1 MCGFAG
7 FLGSSGPAS
16 ANAAIVERMADAIR
30 HRGPDDSGTFT
41 DEASGLALGHRRLSI
56 IDLSPAG
63 HQPMVSQSGRF
74 VIAFNGEI
82 YNFADVRTE
91 LESVALAPQWRG
103 HSDTEVLLAA
113 IEAWGTAAALT
124 RCAGMFAFAV
134 FDRQTRTLTLARDRL
149 GEKPL
154 YYGHQGGVFL
164 FGSDLAALKQHPSWQ
179 GEIDRD
185 ALTLLLRYNSIPA
198 PHSIYRG
205 IAKLEPGC
213 ILEMKAGGEP
223 SVTRYWDA
231 TREIANAAAN
241 PFAGSASDA
250 AVETE
255 RLLRQSL
262 SGQMIS
268 DVPLGAF
275 LSGGIDSSTVVALMQ
290 AMSTRPVKTFSIGFR
305 EQGYDEAPFAKAVA
319 QHLGTDHTE
328 LYVTESDALATVPR
342 LASVY
347 SEPFA
352 DSSQIPTLL
361 VSELARRHVTVALS
375 GDGGDELFCG
385 YTRYTL
391 GQKTWNRLRHIPAP
405 LRRTI
410 ARAVTAAGPEALNR
424 LLRPA
429 TNLLPQRY
437 RIERPGDRLVKGAS
451 VAALNSLDDVYRVLI
466 SHWQTPGD
474 IVIGGREPELR
485 CAGGLPPDLDPVRR
499 MMHDDLVRYLP
510 DDILAKVDRAA
521 MSVSLETR
529 VPLLDHRLV
538 EFSASLPMRIL
549 CHEGKSKWPLREIL
563 FHHVPRHLID
573 RPKMGFG
580 IPLDAWLRG
589 PLRNWAEDLLDE
601 TRLKSDGF
609 FRPAPIRKAWIDHL
623 SGARNMHYPLW
634 VILMFQSWLTQE
646 RQGSA

>member
-7 FLGSSGPAS
+7 FLGLSGPAFTS
-16 ANAAIVERMADAIR
+16 DAIVKRMTDAIR
-30 HRGPDDSGTFT
+30 HRGPDDSGTFI
-41 DEASGLALGHRRLSI
+41 DEAASLALGHRRLSI

-63 HQPMVSQSGRF
+63 HQPMISASGRF

-82 YNFADVRTE
+82 YNFSAIRAELDGAD
-91 LESVALAPQWRG
+91 LAPNWRG
-103 HSDTEVLLAA
+103 HSDTEVLLCA
-113 IEAWGTAAALT
+113 IEAWGTSAALK

-154 YYGHQGGVFL
+154 YYGTQGGHFL

-179 GEIDRD
+179 GGIDRD

-198 PHSIYRG
+198 PHSIYCG
-205 IAKLEPGC
+205 IKKLEPGC
-213 ILEMKAGGEP
+213 ILEVMSGGEP

-231 TREIANAAAN
+231 TREIASAASA
-241 PFAGSASDA
+241 PFTGSSAEAS
-250 AVETE
+250 VETE

-275 LSGGIDSSTVVALMQ
+275 LSGGIDSSIVVALMQ
-290 AMSTRPVKTFSIGFR
+290 TMSTRPVKTFSIGFH
-305 EQGYDEAPFAKAVA
+305 ETGYDEAPYAKAVA

-328 LYVTESDALATVPR
+328 LYVTESDALDTVPR

-375 GDGGDELFCG
+375 GDGGDELFSG

-391 GQKTWNRLRHIPAP
+391 GQKTWNRLRLIPAP

-410 ARAVTAAGPEALNR
+410 ANAVTAAGPEALNR

-429 TNLLPQRY
+429 TNRLPQRY

-451 VAALNSLDDVYRVLI
+451 VAGLNSLDDVYRVLI

-474 IVIGGREPELR
+474 IVIGGREPELSYTR
-485 CAGGLPPDLDPVRR
+485 GVPEDIHPVRR
-499 MMHDDLVRYLP
+499 MMHNDLVRYLP

-529 VPLLDHRLV
+529 VPLLDYRLV
-538 EFSASLPMRIL
+538 EFSASLPMHIL
-549 CHEGKSKWPLREIL
+549 RHEGQSKWPLREYS
-563 FHHVPRHLID
+563 HPPCTAPPYRA
-573 RPKMGFG
+573 PK
-580 IPLDAWLRG
+580 
-589 PLRNWAEDLLDE
+589 
-601 TRLKSDGF
+601 DG
-609 FRPAPIRKAWIDHL
+609 
-623 SGARNMHYPLW
+623 LW
-634 VILMFQSWLTQE
+634 H
-646 RQGSA
+646 SA

>member
-16 ANAAIVERMADAIR
+16 ASEAIVKRMSDAIR
-30 HRGPDDSGTFT
+30 HRGPDDSGTFV
-41 DEASGLALGHRRLSI
+41 DQASGLALGHRRLSI
-56 IDLSPAG
+56 IDLTPAG
-63 HQPMVSQSGRF
+63 HQPMISQSGRF

-82 YNFADVRTE
+82 YNFAVVRAD
-91 LESVALAPQWRG
+91 LEASGLAPTWRG

-113 IEAWGTAAALT
+113 IEAWGTSAALM
-124 RCAGMFAFAV
+124 RCAGMFALAV
-134 FDRQTRTLTLARDRL
+134 FDRQSRTLTLARDRL

-154 YYGHQGGVFL
+154 YYGNQGGVFL

-179 GEIDRD
+179 GEIDRC

-205 IAKLEPGC
+205 IKKLEPGC
-213 ILEMKAGGEP
+213 ILEIKSGGEP
-223 SVTRYWDA
+223 LHARFWDA
-231 TREIANAAAN
+231 TREIANAASS
-241 PFAGSASDA
+241 PFTGSAKGA
-250 AVETE
+250 ADETE

-275 LSGGIDSSTVVALMQ
+275 LSGGIDSSAVVALMQ
-290 AMSTRPVKTFSIGFR
+290 TMSTRPVKTFSIGFR
-305 EQGYDEAPFAKAVA
+305 EQGYDEAPHAKAVA
-319 QHLGTDHTE
+319 RHLGTDHTE
-328 LYVTESDALATVPR
+328 LYVTEADALATVPR

-361 VSELARRHVTVALS
+361 VSELAHRHVTVALS

-385 YTRYTL
+385 YTRYAL
-391 GQKTWNRLRHIPAP
+391 AQKTWNRLRRIPAP

-410 ARAVTAAGPEALNR
+410 ANAVTAAGPEALNR
-424 LLRPA
+424 MLRPA

-451 VAALNSLDDVYRVLI
+451 VAALNSLDDVYRVLV
-466 SHWQTPGD
+466 SHWQSPSD
-474 IVIGGREPELR
+474 IVIGGHEPELGR
-485 CAGGLPPDLDPVRR
+485 TNGLPHDFDPVRR

-538 EFSASLPMRIL
+538 SFSASLPLNIL
-549 CHEGKSKWPLREIL
+549 RHEGQSKWPLREIL
-563 FHHVPRHLID
+563 FRHVPRHLIE

-589 PLRNWAEDLLDE
+589 PLRDWAEDLLAE
-601 TRLKSDGF
+601 KRLTNDGF
-609 FRPAPIRKAWIDHL
+609 FHAAPIRKAWSDHL
-623 SGARNMHYPLW
+623 DGTRNMHYPLW
-634 VILMFQSWLTQE
+634 VILMFQSWLDRE
-646 RQGSA
+646 RQGAA

>member
-16 ANAAIVERMADAIR
+16 ASEAIVRRMADAIR
-30 HRGPDDSGTFT
+30 HRGPDDSGAFV

-82 YNFADVRTE
+82 YNFADVRAE
-91 LESVALAPQWRG
+91 LEASDRAPNWRG

-113 IEAWGTAAALT
+113 IEVWGTNAALA

-154 YYGHQGGVFL
+154 YYGTQGGVFL
-164 FGSDLAALKQHPSWQ
+164 FGSDLAALKQHPAWQ

-198 PHSIYRG
+198 PYTIYRS
-205 IAKLEPGC
+205 IKKLEPGC
-213 ILEMKAGGEP
+213 ILEIKCGGEP
-223 SVTRYWDA
+223 LITPYWDA
-231 TREIANAAAN
+231 TREIANASAN
-241 PFAGSASDA
+241 IFTGSAKEA
-250 AVETE
+250 ATETE

-262 SGQMIS
+262 AGQMIS

-290 AMSTRPVKTFSIGFR
+290 TMSTRPVKTFSIGFH
-305 EQGYDEAPFAKAVA
+305 EQGYDEAPFAAAVA

-328 LYVTESDALATVPR
+328 LYVTEADALATVPR

-375 GDGGDELFCG
+375 GDGGDELFSG

-405 LRRTI
+405 LRRSI
-410 ARAVTAAGPEALNR
+410 ANAVTAAGPEALNR

-437 RIERPGDRLVKGAS
+437 RVERPGDRLVKGAS
-451 VAALNSLDDVYRVLI
+451 VAALNSLDDVYRVLV

-474 IVIGGREPELR
+474 IVIGGREPEIHHR
-485 CAGGLPPDLDPVRR
+485 EGLPPGLDPIRR

-538 EFSASLPMRIL
+538 EFSATLPVQIL
-549 CHEGKSKWPLREIL
+549 RHEGQSKWPLREIL
-563 FHHVPRHLID
+563 FRHVPRHLIE

-589 PLRNWAEDLLDE
+589 PLRDWADALLDE
-601 TRLKSDGF
+601 RRLTSDGF
-609 FRPAPIRKAWIDHL
+609 FHAAPIRKAWSDHL
-623 SGARNMHYPLW
+623 SGTRNMHYPLW
-634 VILMFQSWLTQE
+634 VILMFQSWLDRE
-646 RQGSA
+646 RQGSP

>member
-1 MCGFAG
+1 
-7 FLGSSGPAS
+7 
-16 ANAAIVERMADAIR
+16 
-30 HRGPDDSGTFT
+30 
-41 DEASGLALGHRRLSI
+41 
-56 IDLSPAG
+56 
-63 HQPMVSQSGRF
+63 
-74 VIAFNGEI
+74 
-82 YNFADVRTE
+82 
-91 LESVALAPQWRG
+91 
-103 HSDTEVLLAA
+103 
-113 IEAWGTAAALT
+113 
-124 RCAGMFAFAV
+124 
-134 FDRQTRTLTLARDRL
+134 
-149 GEKPL
+149 
-154 YYGHQGGVFL
+154 
-164 FGSDLAALKQHPSWQ
+164 
-179 GEIDRD
+179 
-185 ALTLLLRYNSIPA
+185 
-198 PHSIYRG
+198 
-205 IAKLEPGC
+205 
-213 ILEMKAGGEP
+213 MKSGGEP
-223 SVTRYWDA
+223 LVTRYWDA

-241 PFAGSASDA
+241 PFTGSASDA

-410 ARAVTAAGPEALNR
+410 ANAVTAAGPEALNR

-466 SHWQTPGD
+466 SHWQAPGD
-474 IVIGGREPELR
+474 IVIGGREPEHR

-538 EFSASLPMRIL
+538 EFSASLPMHIL
-549 CHEGKSKWPLREIL
+549 HHQGQSKWPLRDIL
-563 FHHVPRHLID
+563 FRHVPRLLIE

-589 PLRNWAEDLLDE
+589 PLRDWAEDLLDE

-646 RQGSA
+646 RRGTP

>member
-16 ANAAIVERMADAIR
+16 ASDSIVKRMAGAIR
-30 HRGPDDSGTFT
+30 HRGPDDCGTYI

-63 HQPMVSQSGRF
+63 HQPMVSASGRF

-82 YNFADVRTE
+82 YNFANLRTE
-91 LESVALAPQWRG
+91 LETSGLAPNWRG

-113 IEAWGTAAALT
+113 IEAWGPTAALK
-124 RCAGMFAFAV
+124 RCTGMFAFAA

-154 YYGHQGGVFL
+154 YYGLQGGVFL

-179 GEIDRD
+179 GEMDRD

-198 PHSIYRG
+198 PHSIYRS
-205 IAKLEPGC
+205 IKKLEPGS
-213 ILEMKAGGEP
+213 ILEKKSGGEP
-223 SVTRYWDA
+223 LVTRYWDA
-231 TREIANAAAN
+231 TGEIANAAAN
-241 PFAGSASDA
+241 PFAGSASEA

-262 SGQMIS
+262 TGQMIS

-290 AMSTRPVKTFSIGFR
+290 TMSARPVKTFSIGFR
-305 EQGYDEAPFAKAVA
+305 EAGYDEAPYAKAVA

-328 LYVTESDALATVPR
+328 LYVTETQALATIPR

-375 GDGGDELFCG
+375 GDGGDELFSG
-385 YTRYTL
+385 YTRYAL

-410 ARAVTAAGPEALNR
+410 ANAVTAAGPEALNR

-437 RIERPGDRLVKGAS
+437 RTQRPGDRLVKGAS
-451 VAALNSLDDVYRVLI
+451 VAALISLDDVYRVLV

-474 IVIGGREPELR
+474 LVIGGREPELSH
-485 CAGGLPPDLDPVRR
+485 ATTLPPNLDPVRR

-538 EFSASLPMRIL
+538 AFSASLPMHIL
-549 CHEGKSKWPLREIL
+549 HHEGKSKWPLRDIL
-563 FHHVPRHLID
+563 TRHVPRHLIE

-589 PLRNWAEDLLDE
+589 PLRDWADDLLDE
-601 TRLKSDGF
+601 TRLNNDGF
-609 FRPAPIRKAWIDHL
+609 FHAAPIRKAWTDHL
-623 SGARNMHYPLW
+623 SGNRNMHYPLW
-634 VILMFQSWLTQE
+634 VILMFQSWLDHE